1 MNLERDGEEIVR
13 KIKTASWFPYK
24 NGKLR
29 DEATSGQLIDP
40 NTYCI
45 TYSAEIAPY
54 VEYLEEGTQAH
65 DIPFAFIGKGNW
77 KWWYPYDDGVP
88 FLFGMGGRFNGKFH
102 PGSTKHKGFISEK
115 STKAVC
121 DYFINKYGGTLK

>member
-1 MNLERDGEEIVR
+1 MNLERDGEKIVR
-13 KIKTASWFPYK
+13 NIKTASWFPYK

-45 TYSAEIAPY
+45 TFSTEVAPY
-54 VEYLEEGTQAH
+54 VEYLEEGTQPH
-65 DIPFAFIGKGNW
+65 DIFNAFGFALGNNPWKKIVRKDFGIGGNF
-77 KWWYPYDDGVP
+77 D
-88 FLFGMGGRFNGKFH
+88 GKFH

-121 DYFINKYGGTLK
+121 DYFVNHYGGILK